1 MFGFLKMLPILIVV
15 GALAYGAHWFI
26 VNEKDNRIN
35 QLQSNVDQLTVNNV
49 ALQAAAE
56 QNEATIRSMESQM
69 AAQVAQIGA
78 LTDVNNQIQKERDEY
93 LSIFRKHDLT
103 KLARARPGLIE
114 TRINKG
120 TNEVF
125 RQIEEDSRELRKADE
140 ESIQN

>member
-1 MFGFLKMLPILIVV
+1 MFAFLKMLPVIILV

-35 QLQSNVDQLTVNNV
+35 QLQSSVDQLVMNNV

-69 AAQVAQIGA
+69 AAQIAQIGA
-78 LTDVNNQIQKERDEY
+78 LSDVNNQIQKERDEY

-103 KLARARPGLIE
+103 KLARAKPGLIE

-120 TNEVF
+120 TAEVF
-125 RQIEEDSRELRKADE
+125 RQIEEDSKEMRKNDE
-140 ESIQN
+140 KSIEN

>member
-1 MFGFLKMLPILIVV
+1 MIAYLKMLPILILV
-15 GALAYGAHWFI
+15 GGLAYAAHWFI

-49 ALQAAAE
+49 ALQAAAQ

-78 LTDVNNQIQKERDEY
+78 LTDVNNQIQQERDEY
-93 LSIFRKHDLT
+93 LSIFRRHDLT

-114 TRINKG
+114 SRINKG
-120 TNEVF
+120 TQEVF
-125 RQIEEDSRELRKADE
+125 RQIEEDSRELRKVDE
-140 ESIQN
+140 NPIQN

>member
-15 GALAYGAHWFI
+15 GVLAYGAHWFI

-49 ALQAAAE
+49 ALQAAAA

-103 KLARARPGLIE
+103 KLARAKPGLIE

-140 ESIQN
+140 EPIQN

>member
-1 MFGFLKMLPILIVV
+1 
-15 GALAYGAHWFI
+15 
-26 VNEKDNRIN
+26 
-35 QLQSNVDQLTVNNV
+35 
-49 ALQAAAE
+49 
-56 QNEATIRSMESQM
+56 MESQM

-103 KLARARPGLIE
+103 KLARAKPGLIE

-140 ESIQN
+140 EPIQN